1 MVRHLPRGLATT
13 ALSLTVFVTPACKGD
28 KGEDPQPTA
37 AAEQPQAEGGAEDS
51 AAPAEGEQ
59 AVADSA
65 TPAEGGEAVAP
76 SDDAG
81 SETPA
86 ADEPTTAV
94 DEPPEPDEVAALPEE
109 SPVPGLFAQAKSLD
123 TGDAEAKQAL
133 ADAIAAGAARLDAA
147 KVGNERGEALM
158 KKGEGER
165 AEEFFRWSADTH
177 KLLAE
182 PIYNLATLAAYA
194 GDLEDAKELLEE
206 LGKRGNKRLMRRVG
220 VDPAFALL
228 HDDPDVRKIYE
239 VK

>member
-13 ALSLTVFVTPACKGD
+13 ALSLTVFITPACKGD

-37 AAEQPQAEGGAEDS
+37 AAEQAGAEGGAEDS
-51 AAPAEGEQ
+51 AA
-59 AVADSA
+59 
-65 TPAEGGEAVAP
+65 PAEGGEAVAP

-81 SETPA
+81 SEVPPA

-94 DEPPEPDEVAALPEE
+94 DEPPESDEVAALPEE

-147 KVGNERGEALM
+147 KVANERGEALM

-206 LGKRGNKRLMRRVG
+206 LGKRGNKRLMRKVG

-228 HDDPDVRKIYE
+228 HDDADVRKIYE